1 MSAVGENNVEKAINV
16 NVNTFLNVLQLGK
29 FTLSLRFLF
38 VNSLNFFSIAKNHQL
53 RLFCPST
60 IGAFGP
66 STPKD
71 NTPDLTIMRP
81 TTIYGVTKVYME
93 LLGEVI
99 FFFFLISWILS
110 LKINKSILVL
120 S

>member
-1 MSAVGENNVEKAINV
+1 MSI
-16 NVNTFLNVLQLGK
+16 
-29 FTLSLRFLF
+29 FLF
-38 VNSLNFFSIAKNHQL
+38 FFFFFSIAKNHQL

-93 LLGEVI
+93 LLGEVNFFYLL
-99 FFFFLISWILS
+99 FFFEKNND
-110 LKINKSILVL
+110 KIN
-120 S
+120 